1 MNISSREKELRVRE
15 QFHDN
20 QIQFLLTELEVATT
34 FCKVAK
40 SSADPEKIKR
50 NVANARVAYQAVLRF
65 ARGAHFDANS
75 ESDFASRLAH
85 LKSLLRDL
93 GQDV

>member
-1 MNISSREKELRVRE
+1 MDISTREKELRE
-15 QFHDN
+15 QFQDN
-20 QIQFLLTELEVATT
+20 QVQFLLTELEVAAT

-50 NVANARVAYQAVLRF
+50 NVANARVAYKTALRF

-75 ESDFASRLAH
+75 EREFDSRLAH